1 MFPDGTAFR
10 FDIKTQ
16 MEHSAPSNGL
26 IQNMG
31 FLAFP
36 LNFKNHRSLEKNEQP
51 QIASYRAV
59 LSHLLEILSVCT
71 KVLFVDKSLAITQ

>member
-1 MFPDGTAFR
+1 MLPDGTAFR

-36 LNFKNHRSLEKNEQP
+36 LNFKNHQSLEKKMN
-51 QIASYRAV
+51 
-59 LSHLLEILSVCT
+59 
-71 KVLFVDKSLAITQ
+71 SLR